1 MNGIPADLL
10 IYIIIAVV
18 LVFWLRNTMGTRGED
33 DRQRPNPFETKEPS
47 EKEASAEVHSLL
59 SGITNNVEA
68 ASSALPKNMV
78 FANSVVES
86 GMREIIKKDP
96 SFTPETFIENAK
108 DAFVMVVEGF
118 AEGDRDI
125 LQALLSD
132 GVYEGFDEALT
143 TREKAGESVET
154 EIHAIKAA
162 EIVETT
168 LDGKMAYVAI
178 QFTAEETAV
187 IRDKKGNITA
197 GDPDRITDMCDIWVF
212 GRDMKAKDPTWKVYE
227 TRDGE
232 PEDHKTPIPDAK

>member
-1 MNGIPADLL
+1 MNGIPIDLI
-10 IYIIIAVV
+10 IYIIIAGV
-18 LVFWLRNTMGTRGED
+18 LVLWLKNTLGTRTGHEK
-33 DRQRPNPFETKEPS
+33 QHPNPFENNGTE
-47 EKEASAEVHSLL
+47 EKSNVSDLNA
-59 SGITNNVEA
+59 GIA
-68 ASSALPKNMV
+68 DLPKNML
-78 FANSVVES
+78 FANSVAES
-86 GMREIIKKDP
+86 GLREIIKIDRSFDPKD
-96 SFTPETFIENAK
+96 FVENAK

-132 GVYEGFDEALT
+132 GVYKGFDEALKA
-143 TREKAGESVET
+143 REKSGETVET
-154 EIHAIKAA
+154 EIHAIKKA

-168 LDGKMAYVAI
+168 IDGKMVYIAF

-187 IRDKKGNITA
+187 IRDKDGKILS

-212 GRDMKAKDPTWKVYE
+212 GRDVKAKDPTWQVFE

>member
-1 MNGIPADLL
+1 MNGIPVDLL
-10 IYIIIAVV
+10 IYIIIAGV
-18 LVFWLRNTMGTRGED
+18 LVLWLKNTLGTRTGDE
-33 DRQRPNPFETKEPS
+33 RQRPNPFETNNTNQE
-47 EKEASAEVHSLL
+47 SAEIHSLV
-59 SGITNNVEA
+59 SDIKGHIDETMQE
-68 ASSALPKNMV
+68 LPKNMI

-86 GMREIIKKDP
+86 GLREIIRQDKTFDP
-96 SFTPETFIENAK
+96 SSFVENAK

-118 AEGDRDI
+118 ADGDRDI
-125 LQALLSD
+125 LQSLLSES
-132 GVYEGFDEALT
+132 VYNGFDEALKA
-143 TREKAGESVET
+143 REESGETVET
-154 EIHAIKAA
+154 EIHAIKRA

-168 LDGKMAYVAI
+168 IDGKMAYIAF

-187 IRDKKGNITA
+187 IRNKRGTIIS